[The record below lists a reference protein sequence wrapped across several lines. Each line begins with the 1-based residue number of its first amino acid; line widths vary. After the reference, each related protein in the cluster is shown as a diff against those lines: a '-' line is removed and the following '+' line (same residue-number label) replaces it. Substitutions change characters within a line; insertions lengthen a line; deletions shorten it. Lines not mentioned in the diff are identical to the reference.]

1 MGDLATFAAWC
12 LRSFLAGAGA
22 AVMAYFLKT
31 EVQYGI
37 GSLAYWLHFTVHS
50 PRT

>member
-22 AVMAYFLKT
+22 AIVAYFLKT
-31 EVQYGI
+31 GVQYGI
-37 GSLAYWLHFTVHS
+37 VFLA
-50 PRT
+50 